1 MDAMTPQA
9 PMAAPAVAQQQP
21 MLHDVTVVSTKKLSQ
36 ARVMGVPPEEWGIER
51 GARSISECNYCFHE
65 IVTKTQS
72 QLIDEGFD
80 EDQVMGLEDYTGN
93 TEVETLSRDTV
104 GEHFNTVSAFLE
116 QGRAARQGH

>member
-1 MDAMTPQA
+1 
-9 PMAAPAVAQQQP
+9 
-21 MLHDVTVVSTKKLSQ
+21 
-36 ARVMGVPPEEWGIER
+36 R
-51 GARSISECNYCFHE
+51 GARNIKDCNYCFHE

-104 GEHFNTVSAFLE
+104 GEHFNTVSASSNK
-116 QGRAARQGH
+116 AARLVKVTEHYIRLDYEGNGR